1 MSKIR
6 EKVIDLTFNL
16 VILMLLVAA
25 SVQYFYTEH
34 PNMAIVMLVSAII
47 MLIVILVRYNHLLK
61 KLP

>member
-25 SVQYFYTEH
+25 AVQYFYTEH
-34 PNMAIVMLVSAII
+34 PNMAICALIGAIVMLV
-47 MLIVILVRYNHLLK
+47 VILVRYNHLLK
-61 KLP
+61 TLS